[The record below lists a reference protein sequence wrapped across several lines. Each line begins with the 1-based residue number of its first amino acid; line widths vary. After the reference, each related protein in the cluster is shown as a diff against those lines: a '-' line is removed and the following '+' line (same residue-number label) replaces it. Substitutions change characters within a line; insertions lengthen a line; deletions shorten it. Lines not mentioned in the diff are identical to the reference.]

1 MATLPKG
8 LITLYCEASM
18 AYAEYEKLEE
28 GDWFAQIPVCPGV
41 WGTGRTRTEA
51 AEQLRSAL
59 EGWILLKLQDR
70 DKDLPTIDG
79 LNLYPH

>member
-1 MATLPKG
+1 MATLSKG

-18 AYAEYEKLEE
+18 AYTEYEKLED
-28 GDWFAQIPVCPGV
+28 GDWFAQIPV
-41 WGTGRTRTEA
+41 WGNGRTRTEA
-51 AEQLRSAL
+51 AEQLRSAV